1 MISEL
6 WLENIQTLV
15 EAKKTRPIDR
25 SMTTALFLLRAAQMG
40 LSMSDLDL
48 LTIGMVWDMMT
59 EAANDHCTYEQLPT
73 QDDFDSF

>member
-1 MISEL
+1 
-6 WLENIQTLV
+6 
-15 EAKKTRPIDR
+15 
-25 SMTTALFLLRAAQMG
+25 MTTALFLLRAAQMG

-59 EAANDHCTYEQLPT
+59 EAANDHCVYAQLPN